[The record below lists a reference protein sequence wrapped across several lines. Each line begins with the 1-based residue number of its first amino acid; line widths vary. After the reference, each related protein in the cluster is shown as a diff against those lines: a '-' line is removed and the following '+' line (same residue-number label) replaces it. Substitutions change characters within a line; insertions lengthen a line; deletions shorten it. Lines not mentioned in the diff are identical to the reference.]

1 MPMRKA
7 KSDGRNNTG
16 EWRQAVEGQPHY
28 ARVRQQEMLKVV
40 IGEILE
46 NEDKLLK
53 ESGKGL
59 SRN

>member
-1 MPMRKA
+1 MVKRIPKNGDKPLRA
-7 KSDGRNNTG
+7 K
-16 EWRQAVEGQPHY
+16 PHY

-46 NEDKLLK
+46 NEDKSLK
-53 ESGKGL
+53 ESGEGL